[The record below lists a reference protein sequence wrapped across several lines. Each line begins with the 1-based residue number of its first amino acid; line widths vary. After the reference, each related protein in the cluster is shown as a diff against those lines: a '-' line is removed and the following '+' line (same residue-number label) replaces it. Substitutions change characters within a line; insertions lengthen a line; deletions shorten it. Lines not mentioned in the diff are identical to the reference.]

1 MWLYLAL
8 LGCGGAMRFFKLGEY
23 AMAASI
29 IAPFRSSRCRNAAA
43 MVCGVNF
50 TFLKEKKKIR
60 VNLKMNL
67 KL

>member
-50 TFLKEKKKIR
+50 TFLKKKK
-60 VNLKMNL
+60 
-67 KL
+67 